1 MINCFGWFSKKSHIT
16 SVAEISRYGSLSD
29 PGHQCSP
36 FTIVHRTTSVPFLP
50 PGYVSVTMFPLSLIF
65 VCVMG
70 LLLYRYLLVEL
81 SYENLS
87 LPRLAVILD
96 GIRLA
101 VVKEG
106 EKKACIV
113 VEEMTAEQSHIFSAL
128 QLDRFVP
135 K

>member
-1 MINCFGWFSKKSHIT
+1 M
-16 SVAEISRYGSLSD
+16 
-29 PGHQCSP
+29 
-36 FTIVHRTTSVPFLP
+36 FL
-50 PGYVSVTMFPLSLIF
+50 
-65 VCVMG
+65 CVMG

-81 SYENLS
+81 SFERLS
-87 LPRLAVILD
+87 LPRFAAILE

-101 VVKEG
+101 IVKEE

-113 VEEMTAEQSHIFSAL
+113 VEEMTAEQARIFSAL

>member
-1 MINCFGWFSKKSHIT
+1 
-16 SVAEISRYGSLSD
+16 
-29 PGHQCSP
+29 
-36 FTIVHRTTSVPFLP
+36 
-50 PGYVSVTMFPLSLIF
+50 
-65 VCVMG
+65 MG

-81 SYENLS
+81 SYEKLS
-87 LPRLAVILD
+87 LPRLAVMLD